1 MGLRS
6 VSVPLALVFV
16 AALGSPD
23 AALTE
28 ESSSGVARSLP
39 SPQPAPFGPP
49 NNGLHVAY
57 EAPLSSRGFSRGKQK
72 SAARR
77 HVLRYG

>member
-39 SPQPAPFGPP
+39 SPPPAPFGPP
-49 NNGLHVAY
+49 NNGIHVACGSSFSS
-57 EAPLSSRGFSRGKQK
+57 EASKGKQK

-77 HVLRYG
+77 RALRYG